1 MKKTCTG
8 TQYKYDPNGYYVHMV
23 TPKGYEKEWQYDA
36 LDRVVVEKE
45 QDKNGGICRIFQY
58 EYDALG
64 NLCVRRNQSMQIP
77 TERKFA
83 MTAEIA

>member
-36 LDRVVVEKE
+36 LR
-45 QDKNGGICRIFQY
+45 
-58 EYDALG
+58 
-64 NLCVRRNQSMQIP
+64 NLCVNRIHFGLIFKRVKSSIQTM
-77 TERKFA
+77 KFA
-83 MTAEIA
+83 LIQMKMQSL